1 MKNLLPILLSV
12 VFACKSNS
20 TSNNALDSMEEDTF
34 GMMNP
39 IAAVNLVDSA
49 QGLIDQS
56 STLVKKGISGEL
68 KKRTV
73 DSLVNPIMV
82 KYLAVFKQLSP
93 SDSLIVHKYRQQ
105 KINELL
111 EFQSK
116 KYSY

>member
-12 VFACKSNS
+12 IFACKSNP
-20 TSNNALDSMEEDTF
+20 TSNSALDSIEEDSF
-34 GMMNP
+34 GMISP
-39 IAAVNLVDSA
+39 VAKVNLVDSA

-56 STLVKKGISGEL
+56 SKLVRKGISGEL
-68 KKRTV
+68 NKRTV
-73 DSLVNPIMV
+73 DSLVNPIMI

-93 SDSLIVHKYRQQ
+93 GDSLIVHKYRQR

-116 KYSY
+116 KYAY